1 MKHII
6 WVVQHK
12 TDVGYVPCR
21 AYTNRRDARYAADY
35 FNGFSK
41 GKKTATYRVRKYVEA
56 TQ

>member
-12 TDVGYVPCR
+12 TVVGYVPCR
-21 AYTNRRDARYAADY
+21 AYTNRRDARYVADY